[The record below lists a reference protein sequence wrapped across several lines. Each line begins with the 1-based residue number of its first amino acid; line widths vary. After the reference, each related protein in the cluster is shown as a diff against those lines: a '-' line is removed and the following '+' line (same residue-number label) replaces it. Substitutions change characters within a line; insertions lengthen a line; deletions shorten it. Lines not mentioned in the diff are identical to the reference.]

1 MVKHEVKVSVIMPTY
16 NRANL
21 IARSIKSVLRQT
33 LADFEL
39 IIIDDVSTDNTE
51 DLVRGFQDSR
61 IKYIKRAVN
70 HLELYRAT
78 GQLDNPRNDGLK
90 QARGQYIAYLDSD
103 DLFKSYGLEEMS
115 GFLDRNPDVAMAYGD
130 AVWHRNLDG
139 KGEEANCNMSVDFG
153 PKVIRIRNIIR
164 TPTVMHRREIVD
176 QVGYFKPI
184 KIKVPHPDVPY
195 VGIEDWDYWFRISQ
209 QFKVKHHPVIVAHKI
224 NESSDHYWDVD
235 FDPEFAAS
243 AAPDQAELFEKKD
256 IFHQIQLISQF
267 RKLADLFE
275 PIFGY
280 LSPGEGYALMLL
292 AAHGYGSGEI
302 VEIGSFLGR
311 STCWL
316 AHGTKMT
323 GREKVTAVDHFRGSP
338 EHQEGKKHECAVL
351 VEDGTTY
358 DRFVENITR
367 MQVAD
372 HVSPVVASSEAAAE
386 KFSLPVRLL
395 FIDGNHSY
403 DASRQDF
410 KMWSRHLIPG
420 GYVGFHDIDGWPGV
434 TAFYREMLEN
444 NPDYEEVLAVDTLRV
459 VRKKLNRPK

>member
-1 MVKHEVKVSVIMPTY
+1 MVKHQVKVSVIMPTY

-39 IIIDDVSTDNTE
+39 IIIDDVSTDHTE
-51 DLVRGFQDSR
+51 TLVRGYQDSR
-61 IKYIKRAVN
+61 IKYIKRTVN
-70 HLELYRAT
+70 HLVLYRET

-90 QARGQYIAYLDSD
+90 LARGQYIAYLDSD
-103 DLFKSYGLEEMS
+103 DLFKSYLLEEMS
-115 GFLDRNPDVAMAYGD
+115 DFLDRNPDVAMAYGD

-139 KGEEANCNMSVDFG
+139 KNEQANCNMSVDFG

-176 QVGYFKPI
+176 QIGYFKPI
-184 KIKVPHPDVPY
+184 KIKVPHPGIPY
-195 VGIEDWDYWFRISQ
+195 VGIEDWDYWLRISQ

-224 NESSDHYWDVD
+224 NETSDHYWDVD
-235 FDPEFAAS
+235 FDPEFAEAPR
-243 AAPDQAELFEKKD
+243 PDQARLFENKDIFYQIRVVNEFRRLAELFETVT
-256 IFHQIQLISQF
+256 
-267 RKLADLFE
+267 
-275 PIFGY
+275 GY
-280 LSPGEGYALMLL
+280 LSPGEGHALMLL
-292 AAHGYGSGEI
+292 AAHGYGLGEI

-323 GREKVTAVDHFRGSP
+323 GREKITAVDHFRGSP
-338 EHQEGKKHECAVL
+338 EHQAGKKHECGVL

-358 DRFVENITR
+358 HRFMENITR
-367 MQVAD
+367 LQVAD
-372 HVSPVVASSEAAAE
+372 FVSPVVAGSETAAATWT
-386 KFSLPVRLL
+386 SPIRLL

-410 KMWSRHLIPG
+410 EMWSRHLIPG

-434 TAFYREMLEN
+434 TTFYRELLAG
-444 NPDYEEVLAVDTLRV
+444 NPDYEEVLAVDSLRV
-459 VRKKLNRPK
+459 VRKKRPG